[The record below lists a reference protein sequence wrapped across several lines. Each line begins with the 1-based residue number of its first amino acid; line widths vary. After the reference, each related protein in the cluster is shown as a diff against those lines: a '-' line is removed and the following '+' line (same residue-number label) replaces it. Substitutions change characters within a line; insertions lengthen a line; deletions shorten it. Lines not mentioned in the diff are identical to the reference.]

1 METNKQS
8 QNGDAHQ
15 DVPKQ
20 NGDSSSKSKE
30 MKQPAGAKK
39 QEGSTF
45 YSFLK
50 RQVKQLNFNKLN
62 FTKIVFYKYSGQSN
76 TGKTQS
82 ALMYPI
88 GLGQYNIQT
97 FRNVIQN
104 PYLP

>member
-50 RQVKQLNFNKLN
+50 R
-62 FTKIVFYKYSGQSN
+62 
-76 TGKTQS
+76 
-82 ALMYPI
+82 
-88 GLGQYNIQT
+88 
-97 FRNVIQN
+97 
-104 PYLP
+104 